1 MVAVV
6 KDAEALRGLVAGM
19 TEHAFEVDLGIA
31 DPPLVDYVTNL
42 VLRFLRWDQLYRLRD
57 TEGRRLEDVAEMMCE
72 AERRQGNPR
81 REIYRHIGDFTLFWT
96 GMYPEAVER
105 LRRPGTRDSL
115 LDYTTQGKRSYLIAG
130 DCPVE
135 IDPQAETDSPPPEVL
150 KRLAVEFE
158 LCSLGL
164 HKVRREWECPAA

>member
-6 KDAEALRGLVAGM
+6 KDAEALRGLLAGM

-31 DPPLVDYVTNL
+31 DPPLVDYVTDL
-42 VLRFLRWDQLYRLRD
+42 LLRFLRWDQIYRLRD

-72 AERRQGNPR
+72 AERRQGKPR

-105 LRRPGTRDSL
+105 LRRAGTRDSL
-115 LDYTTQGKRSYLIAG
+115 LDYIHQGKRSYLIAG

-135 IDPQAETDSPPPEVL
+135 IEAQTDAPTPPADVL
-150 KRLAVEFE
+150 RRLGVEFE

-164 HKVRREWECPAA
+164 HKVRQEWESPAA